1 MLIDWFTVIAQI
13 INFLVLVLLL
23 KRFLF
28 DKITTAMDERQ
39 KRIASTLEDADIT
52 RKLAEEE
59 AERYR
64 RMNQELQ
71 ENRNRILAEVKDEAL
86 SMKQKLIETARSEVE
101 DIKAVWRQSVVREKN
116 SFLLELRSRIGKEA
130 ASVVRSALSDLANVE
145 LEQRIVDIFAERFR
159 NISEEEMLE
168 IRNTFKMTS
177 KQITVHTAFNL
188 SEDQKKAIV
197 ELLQSQIAK
206 DLPVGFE
213 RSDDNVCGIE
223 LRFQGYKIGWSIESY
238 LKSFEKAVSSA
249 LDVLAERSILKS
261 G

>member
-71 ENRNRILAEVKDEAL
+71 ENHNRILAEVKDEAL
-86 SMKQKLIETARSEVE
+86 SMRQKLIETARSEVE
-101 DIKAVWRQSVVREKN
+101 DVKAVWRQSVEREKN

-145 LEQRIVDIFAERFR
+145 LEQRIVDIFAET
-159 NISEEEMLE
+159 I
-168 IRNTFKMTS
+168 
-177 KQITVHTAFNL
+177 
-188 SEDQKKAIV
+188 
-197 ELLQSQIAK
+197 
-206 DLPVGFE
+206 P
-213 RSDDNVCGIE
+213 
-223 LRFQGYKIGWSIESY
+223 
-238 LKSFEKAVSSA
+238 
-249 LDVLAERSILKS
+249 
-261 G
+261 